1 VRFFPASR
9 VARPAP
15 REPHIPTSNETNQPP
30 PRGAALLVLGLAMV
44 GISFAAPLIRY
55 STAHPLVI
63 AIWRLAF
70 SLVIVAFFLVPQR
83 GWRQWRRL
91 DRRGI
96 ALALGAGVM
105 LALHFW
111 SWNTSLS
118 YTTVAASVVL
128 VNTQPVLIAAVSAF
142 WLREA
147 PTRAQWA
154 GISLAMA
161 GAAAIVLPDLI
172 GGAGI
177 GSPRA
182 LLGNTL
188 ALAGAATAALYYLT
202 GRRLRGTLDL
212 WPYVALVYGAC
223 LITLIVIA
231 VVIGAPMLPQPPR
244 EWLIFAALAIG
255 PMMLGHTGMNWALR
269 YLPAFSVNL
278 TTLAEPL
285 GATLLAASL
294 PGIRETPPMATL
306 GGGALVLLGIFIALP
321 RPAEAP
327 ARAK

>member
-1 VRFFPASR
+1 
-9 VARPAP
+9 
-15 REPHIPTSNETNQPP
+15 
-30 PRGAALLVLGLAMV
+30 
-44 GISFAAPLIRY
+44 
-55 STAHPLVI
+55 
-63 AIWRLAF
+63 
-70 SLVIVAFFLVPQR
+70 

-91 DRRGI
+91 DRQGMG
-96 ALALGAGVM
+96 LALGAGVM

-118 YTTVAASVVL
+118 HTTVAASVVL
-128 VNTQPVLIAAVSAF
+128 VNTQPLLIAALSAY

-147 PTRAQWA
+147 PTRTQWA
-154 GISLAMA
+154 GIALAMG

-172 GGAGI
+172 GSGADA
-177 GSPRA
+177 PRA
-182 LLGNTL
+182 LLGNAL
-188 ALAGAATAALYYLT
+188 ALAGAATAALYYLS

-223 LITLIVIA
+223 LITLIIIA
-231 VVIGAPMLPQPPR
+231 IATRAPLLPQPPR

-285 GATLLAASL
+285 GATLLAAAL
-294 PGIRETPPMATL
+294 PGIREVPPLVTL
-306 GGGALVLLGIFIALP
+306 GGGALVLIGIFIALP
-321 RPAEAP
+321 RPTEAP
-327 ARAK
+327 ARAR